1 MPRTVRKKS
10 RVRRFALRSSF
21 PSLAVRL
28 VLVGTLI
35 GGSSALRFK
44 GAQEEGVLDRNGR
57 VIVKQ
62 TGWPNFIV

>member
-1 MPRTVRKKS
+1 MPRTTLWSKS
-10 RVRRFALRSSF
+10 RIRRLALRSSF

-28 VLVGTLI
+28 LVGTLI

-44 GAQEEGVLDRNGR
+44 GAQEEVVLDRNDR

-62 TGWPNFIV
+62 MGWPIFIV